1 MISVIIPVFNAEQY
15 LQKCLE
21 SVKNQTFSEYECILV
36 DDGSTDNS
44 YNICASIAEG
54 DSRFKTVRQQ
64 NMGASS
70 ARNTGIL
77 HAQGE
82 YIAFIDA
89 DDYVTEVYLD
99 DLAKDMDECVDLVI
113 HGMIRVRQNG
123 ETVDRRM
130 QSKGMY
136 DLEHNYNTF
145 FEDIN
150 IERYGGPVCKL
161 FRTSIVKQM
170 SYAFNTGIVLAEDLD
185 FLVRYLLFCRGVRV
199 SNKNNYIYREVDN
212 SASSHLYS
220 FERELNGMHCLNQS
234 WRSLVGKYKTPRLYD
249 IYGGSIA
256 YLVYR
261 CLFSIYVGRSTRKE
275 RLHNYKR
282 IDEEYKSL
290 YKKYRKPQGMILKVV
305 KTLFDSRLYS
315 PLDLLMSY
323 IMRRNTA
330 K

>member
-161 FRTSIVKQM
+161 FRTSIIKQM
-170 SYAFNTGIVLAEDLD
+170 SYAFNTGIVLA
-185 FLVRYLLFCRGVRV
+185 
-199 SNKNNYIYREVDN
+199 
-212 SASSHLYS
+212 
-220 FERELNGMHCLNQS
+220 
-234 WRSLVGKYKTPRLYD
+234 
-249 IYGGSIA
+249 
-256 YLVYR
+256 
-261 CLFSIYVGRSTRKE
+261 
-275 RLHNYKR
+275 
-282 IDEEYKSL
+282 
-290 YKKYRKPQGMILKVV
+290 
-305 KTLFDSRLYS
+305 
-315 PLDLLMSY
+315 
-323 IMRRNTA
+323 
-330 K
+330 